1 MVKEIEG
8 KYECEECGF
17 LYEDREWAE
26 KCQKWCEENHSCNLE
41 ITVHSVKSDGGKK
54 ILDLIEYPGA
64 GVLSKVIDKTDK
76 LNVTLFCMA
85 AGTDISEHTSTKQ
98 GFVYVVE
105 GKGIFNL
112 EGEDIEM
119 IPGTYIYMKENAV
132 HSLKAEENTTFIL
145 SLAN

>member
-1 MVKEIEG
+1 MIKQINE
-8 KYECEECGF
+8 
-17 LYEDREWAE
+17 
-26 KCQKWCEENHSCNLE
+26 
-41 ITVHSVKSDGGKK
+41 
-54 ILDLIEYPGA
+54 LIEYPSE

-76 LNVTLFCMA
+76 LNITLFCMT

-105 GKGIFNL
+105 GKGTFNL

-119 IPGTYIYMKENAV
+119 VPGVFIYMKENAV

-145 SLAN
+145 NLVN